1 VVKSLRLCVSAVKN
15 LLENHDS
22 DQELINFAAQVV
34 EKFGG
39 IAEQHDDHL
48 MAVLPK
54 DLAHSLDLS
63 EEVQLGGDDVPLL
76 YGSPVLDRLI
86 QLATEEV
93 PLMLGRIEVPYLKK
107 GGFDQQLSQDFV
119 FTNARVDVTGRAEAR
134 TTYMVVTCKYVA
146 LSDERKEGLVEV
158 GVHEN
163 SGAIIE
169 DFENLWQKHHPE
181 FYMRKNIPPHFPTH
195 FEQAVSNAM
204 QGARIRAEEHLI
216 DFTNSMKRRLRRDV
230 KNTKEYYEA
239 LKDEME
245 ASLSNPNLGE
255 TQKQE
260 RTAKIQDL
268 PSEMERKI
276 EDLKHKYTI
285 KTTLRGCAVLRFLV
299 DVAKVMVEIRHK
311 KFRRT
316 EHLIWNPVSGRFD
329 PLACELCYKT
339 IRNIHF
345 YPEKSEIKLVCRA
358 CSQKK

>member
-1 VVKSLRLCVSAVKN
+1 MSA
-15 LLENHDS
+15 DP
-22 DQELINFAAQVV
+22 ELMTFAAQVV
-34 EKFGG
+34 ERFGG
-39 IAEQHDDHL
+39 IVEQQEESL

-54 DLAHSLDLS
+54 DLAHSLNLP
-63 EEVQLGGDDVPLL
+63 EEVQLGGNNVPLL

-86 QLATEEV
+86 HLTTEEV

-107 GGFDQQLSQDFV
+107 GGFDQQISQDFM
-119 FTNARVDVTGRAEAR
+119 FTNARVDVIGRAEAR
-134 TTYMVVTCKYVA
+134 TTYMVVICKYVA

-169 DFENLWQKHHPE
+169 DFENLWQTHHPE
-181 FYMRKNIPPHFPTH
+181 FYTRKNIPPHFPVH

-204 QGARIRAEEHLI
+204 QEARVRAENHLV
-216 DFTNSMKRRLRRDV
+216 DFTDSMKRRLRRDA
-230 KNTKEYYEA
+230 KNTREYYEA
-239 LKDEME
+239 LQKEME

-260 RTAKIQDL
+260 RMAKIQDL
-268 PSEMERKI
+268 PNEMERKI

-299 DVAKVMVEIRHK
+299 DVAKVMVEIRYK

-316 EHLIWNPVSGRFD
+316 EHLIWNSVIGRFD
-329 PLACELCYKT
+329 PLVCERCCKT
-339 IRNIHF
+339 IRDIHF
-345 YPEKSEIKLVCRA
+345 LPEKSEVKLVCLA